1 MKLINNQ
8 SFNESFSYF
17 DKEIVVEIIDI
28 FLNEYEDRL
37 SAIKKCIDETDFP
50 GLKFHAHSLKGVVAN
65 FSAPSVQALAK
76 QLEDKGTNSQNDN
89 LTEDFGE
96 LDTLVRQMIEELK
109 VLRENFV

>member
-1 MKLINNQ
+1 MKLINDQ

-37 SAIKKCIDETDFP
+37 TAIKKSIDELDFP
-50 GLKFHAHSLKGVVAN
+50 NLKFHAHSLKGVVAN
-65 FSAPSVQALAK
+65 FSAPAVQTLAK
-76 QLEDKGTNSQNDN
+76 ELEDKGTNSVNEN
-89 LTEDFGE
+89 LLENFTE
-96 LDTLVRQMIEELK
+96 LDKLVRQMIDELN